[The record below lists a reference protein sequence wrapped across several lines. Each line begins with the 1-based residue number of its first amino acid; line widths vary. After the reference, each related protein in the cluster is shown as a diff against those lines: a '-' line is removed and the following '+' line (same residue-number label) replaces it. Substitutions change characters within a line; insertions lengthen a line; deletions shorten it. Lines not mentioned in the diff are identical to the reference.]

1 MTLCLL
7 PHSINVS
14 VLTLPRR
21 VDQTSCT
28 VPMYLYVCF
37 YLACVCEQV
46 LSAGSLLDS
55 QLDTALWRSFIAYF
69 TPANTLTW
77 SVTKAATAAT
87 ADNNS
92 SSSSSSDSSSSSG
105 QLDTHGSLIAA
116 TTDFTADVVTLS
128 KSDSPQGDTPLR
140 TELHKTEKWYGVP
153 YLSAPVN
160 AATLRKWSETPV
172 DSALRLPE
180 PNPYIPDS
188 FELVGDACE
197 LPVCVTTY
205 TALYYDVILLS
216 Q

>member
-1 MTLCLL
+1 MNM
-7 PHSINVS
+7 P
-14 VLTLPRR
+14 
-21 VDQTSCT
+21 
-28 VPMYLYVCF
+28 
-37 YLACVCEQV
+37 CVNEQV

-77 SVTKAATAAT
+77 SVTKAATA
-87 ADNNS
+87 DNS
-92 SSSSSSDSSSSSG
+92 SSSSSSSSSSAQ

-116 TTDFTADVVTLS
+116 TSDVTADVAMLL
-128 KSDSPQGDTPLR
+128 KSDLPQGDTPLR

-160 AATLRKWSETPV
+160 AATLRKWSDSPV

-197 LPVCVTTY
+197 SVAVTVTVALCA
-205 TALYYDVILLS
+205 ALYHNVKLAMTHTVTVHACIKLY
-216 Q
+216 

>member
-1 MTLCLL
+1 
-7 PHSINVS
+7 
-14 VLTLPRR
+14 
-21 VDQTSCT
+21 
-28 VPMYLYVCF
+28 
-37 YLACVCEQV
+37 
-46 LSAGSLLDS
+46 LLDS
-55 QLDTALWRSFIAYF
+55 KLDTALWRSFIAYF

-87 ADNNS
+87 DNNS
-92 SSSSSSDSSSSSG
+92 SSSSDSSSSG

-116 TTDFTADVVTLS
+116 TTDVTADVVTLL
-128 KSDSPQGDTPLR
+128 KSDSPQGDTPIR

-160 AATLRKWSETPV
+160 AATLRKWSDTPV

-197 LPVCVTTY
+197 LPVVWLHTRTLHYTTMSSK
-205 TALYYDVILLS
+205 LLV
-216 Q
+216 